1 MGNVLALPASVA
13 LPLLSILFEYLADSI
28 YLFAYILECNCFAPL
43 NLFPGF
49 LFLISLFCTRVNS
62 LAMKIISIDD
72 HLIVLGT

>member
-28 YLFAYILECNCFAPL
+28 YLFAYRLECNCFARL
-43 NLFPGF
+43 DLFPGF

-62 LAMKIISIDD
+62 LAMRIISIDD
-72 HLIVLGT
+72 HIIVLGT